1 LENTLSDN
9 EDGEHGDL

>member
-1 LENTLSDN
+1 LSDN